1 MSRGKK
7 IRITAIIVLVAL
19 LITTEY
25 KTIYE
30 VAMASPIGQ
39 KILGDSVSDNSSE
52 EAVTE
57 QTQPDTNQEQTPTD
71 ETEDG
76 TSLVEENSNTQQDN
90 QEQNETKTEGIA
102 DDGVQLQF
110 DGETEAYG
118 ETETAEEDMAGAFVD
133 GTISENSVDVAV
145 SANELE
151 EVDRVGGDTSEI
163 PTIVNTDGETIG
175 FVEWYNSKPDND
187 KRVHIS
193 NYADW
198 QNFQIISTK
207 MDLKDYVFQIDNNQ
221 SSAATDSGLYTLGGS
236 VGFTGIGSEEF
247 PFRGTLTCYL
257 ESGMNIVTSVPIFNY
272 LSTESSLSNLHIYS
286 NGYAGT
292 SAALAAHVIEYKPK
306 DTAENVTG
314 VISLSNI
321 KVSGKMSNAS
331 GVAAGLFG
339 EIRNN
344 SVTPLTI
351 SVKTNNAGVGVAFD
365 VDKDGNRLILYGLYT
380 GAIAGIV
387 SGNVQF
393 EYDAA
398 KYDLTNIQY
407 MEGSIP
413 SDSAVNTFMNS
424 TCIDMSQMDVL
435 GAGGLLFGLVM
446 DSADSNGGQYKPV
459 ITLKSS
465 DSTVDTIKFQIP
477 RVVDANGKITAWTG
491 IRGYGIHGGLIG
503 YLRNATLDASAQK
516 VVVEGVGIKGA
527 ADIIGSVK
535 EKYKTSGVG
544 GVIGVM
550 ENSSI
555 ASGSAFQVEN
565 MCVYHQAV
573 YSDGG
578 YKYIKGLGGF
588 FGSVIDSTIP
598 VSQDDKAMF
607 TMVNCYVSGMN
618 SGVCYGAGGFAGFY
632 SDTKAIN
639 NTISGI
645 DFTHVRVQTQEA
657 SEKEIRPSVGTMIGL
672 YKAQNGNTLT
682 ISDWSLQ
689 GFFATANKGNGTG
702 GVVGCAEASEK
713 TGTIGLK
720 IMKGEMDS
728 RRDLDTKI
736 VNTYMGAGDFLIWDD
751 YNQTGGVIGITKN
764 VNCELSDI
772 HMKGLAIRSYV
783 NSGGMIGEVTGTT
796 NKKHI
801 YLSNITIDL
810 LNQSC
815 NTNVSTNG
823 YGAKG
828 LLFGKVGANTIVKL
842 DGKMDFSETKWYWCN
857 KTENQSTYHLGTT
870 YYGDKTPYV
879 GTIAGIQ
886 EQAVIYIDCKDAD
899 EEFKP
904 YTYDSS
910 DTNASVRMRY
920 VDEIGN
926 FGGAYRNIKAGTDYV
941 FNDDEVTGTIEAES
955 GSYQLKSEAD
965 LMRFAVVMNS
975 EGAFGTK
982 CFEESSSDCSTL
994 GSECYQNL
1002 LGANYVLT
1010 STQYDLSNTGIVSLQ
1025 RTVGQGTSAMLYGT
1039 TIPEALTKEPAQFTG
1054 SFSGS
1059 SEDAKAEIIHN
1070 ISVYRHQN
1078 QGLFANIGSDS
1089 DTPAKFENLK
1099 LTESIIPNE
1108 FEEALTNNTGF
1119 NALFDNGSKGGLSVF
1134 ATGNVLVNNC
1144 ELNVGMK
1151 SHTYSGTDQKDYYG
1165 GLFGKY
1171 VANAGSSL
1179 TVSNVIAKGAKTV
1192 RDNDHYVSQLI
1203 ACVES
1208 PVKPATLPKIEMSNI
1223 TISGSVENTKA
1234 TDTCYLGGLIAVMNE
1249 NTADGS
1255 LSPGTDEPSW
1265 KDGYE
1270 SWHDFTH
1277 ERTQLM
1283 INGLT
1288 VSDFAVT
1295 NSSTA
1300 YRSSGLLGFRWLAV
1314 NAQLTNILVGEAD
1327 KANTLQTNKRFGGL
1341 LNEVSGRM
1349 DVQRATIQNTAMTN
1363 TNTVDCSS
1371 IFVAEAEY
1379 LYLTV
1384 TDYVVKDTTTVERSE
1399 NKYFDEVAGHTKQS
1413 SRSSSGKYSYSESK
1427 GGVVSIATSEKDK
1440 SLVLNDTEPYNSYK
1454 NGAVYTINGAS
1465 IDAKEV
1471 ENVAT
1476 RYYYDISVIMQN
1488 PGDLTD
1494 KTIDSPEELM
1504 RWHFLQYVRTDLRS
1518 YFFTEAESKD
1528 QSDVR
1533 KQPYTISG
1541 AIDLNGYS
1549 YYPTTID
1556 ERTITGA
1563 DDAKIIF
1570 HAQEIIDKE
1579 DAEETRYRQPYD
1591 DVKQHYM
1598 LHGGLFHNVTAST
1611 ISDLTLSGTVAEM
1624 EHGYSGGLVCGSI
1637 LGKSAKKD
1645 EDVKAG
1651 YLYSTQKE
1659 DYTNISNIT
1668 LSDLWIAKKGS
1679 GEWSGHSYG
1688 LMVASIFNGA
1698 KVNFSKIKMTD
1709 YDVSKIPTRESYA
1722 ARALI
1727 GVVGTYADEAAVTES
1742 EFKLSFVDMDIADVA
1757 DKVNLS
1763 NAAALPS
1770 DLKNAT
1776 DNDKVLHAA
1785 SLICYYNYYE
1795 DSSSAIY
1802 TFTKADYLKG
1812 KGLECESSDPDKD
1825 LVDLGSSAGYITMGN
1840 EIDADTEYIDENIS
1854 TKIQSDMYGFNNNH
1868 YKPYVYKSRPI
1879 IVNPKPGHITE
1890 GCGTYEDPYVIRT
1903 DKQFKSLYFYLKDQT
1918 EQLINWKLNPVG
1930 DDKTLCG
1937 KSHSESEVKTYG
1949 VDDDFPTKEQLNQA
1963 YYIIDPKADTS
1974 GNRTVDLSSCSD
1986 FVGLGSSTDPFIGV
2000 IVGKKAENG
2009 SMPVI
2014 KLPGY
2019 VNNGQDVDS
2028 YGLVRYAKGCVV
2040 KDLTLEL
2047 GTTKSVDNVVNTYYA
2062 GVKDAGA
2069 GVIGD
2074 VCGGDNV
2081 IDNVIVKGS
2090 LKASA
2095 STGDNGLPTAQIG
2108 GYVGC
2113 IDLGSVILRN
2123 ITAESLNDFEIV
2135 DASGKTVVGNASYMW
2150 TGGII
2155 GRVKDG
2161 TAVYEGLVTSTGS
2174 QPIVGGNDSVAG
2186 FAYQNTAG
2194 LKASPNYGII
2204 NAQYLTNCGNV
2215 STQLDFSNSLITISP
2230 NNAGQLLLTS
2240 MALNSGSLSYVG
2252 MKETELGFRNGY
2264 GADSRCRNGQ
2274 YGTVGSA
2281 TDESDTDYLD
2291 AVKNENL
2298 NGKQP
2303 SSETDNLEGSKFYTP
2318 YLLDYFDVSVVGYEG
2333 NVVTG
2338 GDVPMAYVL
2347 FCGIKS
2353 PTYNDSNTYSCYTVM
2368 PADWI
2373 KLEFA
2378 ENQTYDMTVLED
2390 SFRGVGAGYF
2400 NTFNAFKGS
2409 VDGNNSTINLN
2420 YISNAS
2426 KEIDNIGLFNTVI
2439 IRSQDKSCYM
2449 KDLTITGKLLN
2460 ADVVSNVSTLTS
2472 DLLNGDSIT
2481 GKTAAGLIGRLEIE
2495 SSIDPSNFTT
2505 PYNYSFENIQVKDMD
2520 VETQE
2525 YAGGLIGRIVSTPE
2539 GGANSSYKN
2548 ALNFDNCVV
2557 GSLDNTE
2564 GNEGDEPKYNVTLK
2578 GRADVGGI
2586 IASYQ
2591 DSLDVTLKKC
2601 QVQSVDLQACG
2612 KHLYQIK
2619 DGTNDA
2625 WLNKKVYPSAG
2636 GFIGRGVGTGKTI
2649 TVLGGGYNQLNL
2661 KSRGHMGG
2669 VIGETESSVFV
2680 NGSQDDD
2687 TEYSFVGDSITFSG
2701 IGGMNEISITDT
2713 NWIETT
2719 LASDGTIDTNAANY
2733 NRTKF
2738 LGSFGGLIGFV
2749 ADSGVTVYDTAQNK
2763 YVTYGTT
2770 VNNVTLTNI
2779 IGTINYGQRYETF
2792 MGGLIGRLYQTGNA
2806 QYAIT
2811 DCTIGSTES
2820 SLRLVAKD
2828 DPDSDKQRMVITG
2841 GLVGDIECAGTTQIT
2856 NCSVIG
2862 NGDGSSTLQGTES
2875 AAGMNGLVYT
2885 YTKTGQNVYYDK
2897 CSVKNLNINGYL
2909 RTGGI
2914 EAKRDYNT
2922 KINYP
2927 YETFSIF
2934 YDVHVSN
2941 CELYTYFANEFSNP
2955 DGLVNLC
2962 SSGGLQGY
2970 TSGRTK
2976 VVACSVQNVSMDS
2989 YDVDAAGG
2997 LIGKTGGYYACPSVA
3012 KTSVTDCTIVG
3023 ACAGGIAGYVG
3034 TSLNETRIVTSE
3046 VEVKNNKI
3054 ISYNVD
3060 EKTYLKT
3067 DYIQYAGGLI
3077 GHWENNNYTFIG
3089 SDVLIENNLIGL
3101 LPARPAVILGW
3112 SYVGGLAG
3120 KINCGAK
3127 IKTVELKNNIVSILD
3142 KEKVFEDAKQA
3153 ADETTDEDGLAMK
3166 NYLKS
3171 DAFGIWSTGTD
3182 GKKTVDPD
3190 RVANVA
3196 YPRMVCC
3203 YKADGATAATEYSTK
3218 LEEYR
3223 QFANQNDTLPYL
3235 QASGM
3240 MFGLGNQK
3248 QVWITAANVSYDT
3261 DMKIYRPATDVGI
3274 SGKSNAINSY
3284 RYGCHIVYGKNEQNQ
3299 STIDETNVDNESI
3312 AKAMGID
3319 IEKGEYYQFGD
3330 LLKLWDGYQNEA
3342 DKKFAYLLGADSNGN
3357 YYQGTHYKTTTS
3369 IDEILSGTYY
3379 DKEQKYRSIYT
3390 NAEGKVIPMLVY
3402 DNNEAGLDV
3411 TINTILAV
3419 LTNNGGLLTETNATD
3434 GSITSVSTF
3443 KMVVNEGVVS
3453 KATDTSHQPS
3463 ITATQKEQDTINS
3476 IPISVRTIICDV
3488 NSAGYDVQT
3497 DSKNGTFTV
3506 LRVEYKWKNGNN
3518 TIDYKD
3524 SSKEGSVGKY
3534 ISDSEQTMIID
3545 IPIYLEK
3552 VLEYQTHVTGVQ
3564 GAEYY
3569 LDNLLTNGKNNL
3581 LSLRDTY
3588 TAYVEYV
3595 YNDAYDKYNSKLTKE
3610 IVFEG
3615 TDVKINKGT
3624 RFVLIDLSNNGH
3636 AYYYKAE
3643 TDKESVPLSDF
3654 KDSGGTAYAE
3664 TAIKSLTSR
3673 TSDKMNDTLYLKH
3686 EDSVNQSMPG
3696 SYYATQQYIILVDCS
3711 EMVNEVAN
3719 YAYQFVVQPIERE
3732 NETLLRRSIQK
3743 TCPQE
3748 LPCNL
3753 VITEYQGITGKFD
3766 ETNTQITG
3774 EISPE
3779 SNVTIDLD
3787 YTISASETYWN
3798 YVKSNEGSFLSQY
3811 LDVAIYL
3818 DQNGNRV
3825 ALPTGTQ
3832 VIFNKGTEKQVVGV
3846 MQGNTILYQY
3856 KDAGTELDLNQ
3867 LNTSTR
3873 FEAAIELDF
3882 SNADFVGF
3890 NSGEYNVVLEL
3901 LKTKDADFPMGG
3913 DVLDTYKLTVKSTAK
3928 KNLGFALEPKD
3939 LLTLGMNGYLPEES
3953 DSGVID
3959 YDMRIDFSDYFNGSG
3974 IASSE
3979 MKALKDKYFTV
3990 EYSIEKKVKDENGK
4004 LSYEPY
4010 NGDLV
4015 KVYFG
4020 DSQKENIGDGSKVVY
4035 KFSEDYIKSGE
4046 GEDKYVVSFPY
4057 TVKADV
4063 KQLLAQYDTITN
4075 YRVVA
4080 KLYLS
4085 DSMPTGA
4092 SETLATESTDGCD
4105 IYVSPGATIESTADG
4120 MEDFFIFTVAKIK
4133 TDLDITQ

>member
-30 VAMASPIGQ
+30 VAMASPLGQ
-39 KILGDSVSDNSSE
+39 TILGDSVSDNSSE

-76 TSLVEENSNTQQDN
+76 TSLVEEDSNTQQDS
-90 QEQNETKTEGIA
+90 QEQSETKTEGIA

-133 GTISENSVDVAV
+133 GTISENSVDDAV

-151 EVDRVGGDTSEI
+151 ELDGAGEADLGTSEI
-163 PTIVNTDGETIG
+163 PTTVGEFRT
-175 FVEWYNSKPDND
+175 WYNNKSDDEK
-187 KRVHIS
+187 KVSIS
-193 NYADW
+193 TYADW
-198 QNFQIISTK
+198 IHFQDISQQ
-207 MDLKDYVFQIDNNQ
+207 MDLKGYVFEIHDNK
-221 SSAATDSGLYTLGGS
+221 SPGAEAKLHSLAS
-236 VGFTGIGSEEF
+236 VDGFKGIGSEAY

-257 ESGMNIVTSVPIFNY
+257 TTGMSIETKVPIFDY
-272 LSTESSLSNLHIYS
+272 LSTESDLSNLHIYS
-286 NGYAGT
+286 NGAAGT
-292 SAALAAHVIEYKPK
+292 SAALAAHVIEYPH
-306 DTAENVTG
+306 AESDAVTG

-321 KVSGKMSNAS
+321 KISGKMSNET
-331 GVAAGLFG
+331 GVAGGLFG

-344 SVTPLTI
+344 STTPLTI
-351 SVKTNNAGVGVAFD
+351 SVTKDNNVGVAFD

-393 EYDAA
+393 EYDAD
-398 KYDLTNIQY
+398 KYDLSKIQY
-407 MEGSIP
+407 LEGTQP
-413 SDSAVNTFMNS
+413 NDSFVQTFKEN

-446 DSADSNGGQYKPV
+446 DSAGTQYKPS
-459 ITLKSS
+459 IILKTS
-465 DSTVDTIKFQIP
+465 DNTADTISFEIP
-477 RVVDANGKITAWTG
+477 RNVDAENKIIGWTG

-503 YLRNATLDASAQK
+503 YLKNATLDTSKQT
-516 VVVEGVGIKGA
+516 VVVKGVGKNSA

-555 ASGSAFQVEN
+555 APGSAFQVEN

-573 YSDGG
+573 YSAGG
-578 YKYIKGLGGF
+578 YIYIKGLGGF
-588 FGSVIDSTIP
+588 FGSVIDSIIP
-598 VSQDDKAMF
+598 ASQDGKAMF

-632 SDTKAIN
+632 SDTKGIN

-1288 VSDFAVT
+1288 VSDFEVT

-1314 NAQLTNILVGEAD
+1314 NAQLSDISVGAEG
-1327 KANTLQTNKRFGGL
+1327 KTNTLQTNKRFGGL

-1384 TDYVVKDTTTVERSE
+1384 TDYMVENTTTVERSE
-1399 NKYFDEVAGHTKQS
+1399 NKNFDEVVGHTKRA
-1413 SRSSSGKYSYSESK
+1413 SRKSNGGYDYSESA
-1427 GGVVSIATSEKDK
+1427 GGVVSIATLNQAP
-1440 SLVLNDTEPYNSYK
+1440 SLILENTYNSYK
-1454 NGAVYTINGAS
+1454 NGAKYTITETEIS
-1465 IDAKEV
+1465 AKEV
-1471 ENVAT
+1471 KNQAT

-1494 KTIDSPEELM
+1494 KIINSPEELM
-1504 RWHFLQYVRTDLRS
+1504 RWHLLQYVRSHLRT
-1518 YFFTEAESKD
+1518 YFLADNEMD
-1528 QSDVR
+1528 VVR
-1533 KQPYTISG
+1533 KQEYTISG
-1541 AIDLNGYS
+1541 TIDLNGYS

-1556 ERTITGA
+1556 GRTITG
-1563 DDAKIIF
+1563 DKDAKIIF

-1579 DAEETRYRQPYD
+1579 DAEETRYRQPYEEK
-1591 DVKQHYM
+1591 KQHYM
-1598 LHGGLFHNVTAST
+1598 LHSGLFYTVTAGIISNLT
-1611 ISDLTLSGTVAEM
+1611 ISGTVSKIAG
-1624 EHGYSGGLVCGSI
+1624 GYSGGLVCGAI
-1637 LGKSAKKD
+1637 YGVSAGE
-1645 EDVKAG
+1645 EDQKAG
-1651 YLYSTQKE
+1651 YLYSTQAA
-1659 DYTNISNIT
+1659 DYTNISDIT
-1668 LSDLWIAKKGS
+1668 LSNLWVVKSDGN
-1679 GEWSGHSYG
+1679 WNYSYG
-1688 LMVASIFNGA
+1688 LMIGSIRNGA
-1698 KVNFSKIKMTD
+1698 KVNFSKIRMSD
-1709 YDVSKIPTRESYA
+1709 YVYGADVSPTKEKYA

-1727 GVVGTYADEAAVTES
+1727 GIVGTSSSEADETDS
-1742 EFKLSFVDMDIADVA
+1742 EFKLSFVDMDIADLA
-1757 DKVNLS
+1757 DDVTVPDTTS
-1763 NAAALPS
+1763 TP
-1770 DLKNAT
+1770 DLQTAK
-1776 DNDKVLHAA
+1776 DSDKVLKSA
-1785 SLICYYNYYE
+1785 SLIYCYNYYE

-1802 TFTKADYLKG
+1802 TFTKADYLTG
-1812 KGLECESSDPDKD
+1812 KGLSFNEDDSDKAI
-1825 LVDLGSSAGYITMGN
+1825 VDEQGGSAYITTGSGYITMGN
-1840 EIDADTEYIDENIS
+1840 EIDADTEYIDENIN
-1854 TKIQSDMYGFNNNH
+1854 TKILSDRYGFDNNH
-1868 YKPYVYKSRPI
+1868 YKPYVYKTRPI

-1918 EQLINWKLNPVG
+1918 EQLINWELNPVG
-1930 DDKTLCG
+1930 DDTTLCDT
-1937 KSHSESEVKTYG
+1937 SHDESEVKTYG

-1963 YYIIDPKADTS
+1963 YYIIDPNTDTS

-2000 IVGKKAENG
+2000 IVGKKADNG

-2019 VNNGQDVDS
+2019 VNNGQDVEAF
-2028 YGLVRYAKGCVV
+2028 GLVRYAKGCVV
-2040 KDLTLEL
+2040 KDLTIEL
-2047 GTTKSVDNVVNTYYA
+2047 GQTTKSDTTYYA
-2062 GVKDAGA
+2062 SVKDAGA

-2123 ITAESLNDFEIV
+2123 IKEDSLKDFHIL
-2135 DASGKTVVGNASYMW
+2135 DGGSDNASVVGNASYMW

-2161 TAVYEGLVTSTGS
+2161 VAVYEGLDETTKESPILGGS
-2174 QPIVGGNDSVAG
+2174 DEVDG
-2186 FAYQNTAG
+2186 FAYKNDEG
-2194 LKASPNYGII
+2194 LDASPNYGIL
-2204 NAQYLTNCGNV
+2204 NAQYLKNCGNV
-2215 STQLDFSNSLITISP
+2215 SVEMKVSNYHLTISP
-2230 NNAGQLLLTS
+2230 NNSGQLLLTS
-2240 MALNSGSLSYVG
+2240 MALNSGCLNYVG

-2264 GADSRCRNGQ
+2264 GSDSRCRNGQ
-2274 YGTVGSA
+2274 YETVGSVNDV
-2281 TDESDTDYLD
+2281 TDSYYLD
-2291 AVKNENL
+2291 AIKNDNL
-2298 NGKQP
+2298 NGAQP
-2303 SSETDNLEGSKFYTP
+2303 SGEPLNSANFYTP
-2318 YLLDYFDVSVVGYEG
+2318 YLLDYFDVSVVAIDGTK
-2333 NVVTG
+2333 VTG
-2338 GDVPMAYVL
+2338 LTMANVL
-2347 FCGIKS
+2347 FCVVRA
-2353 PTYNDSNTYSCYTVM
+2353 PQYNSSETISCYTLM
-2368 PADWI
+2368 PADWV
-2373 KLEFA
+2373 KLA
-2378 ENQTYDMTVLED
+2378 LATAHTYDMTVLKD
-2390 SFRGVGAGYF
+2390 SFRGIGGVYFENF
-2400 NTFNAFKGS
+2400 NTFMGN
-2409 VDGNNSTINLN
+2409 VDGNGSTIKLN
-2420 YISNAS
+2420 YISDKS
-2426 KEIDNIGLFNTVI
+2426 KAIDNIGLFNTVI
-2439 IRSQDKSCYM
+2439 IRNQSDGCYM

-2564 GNEGDEPKYNVTLK
+2564 GNEGDEPKYNVTLR

-2591 DSLDVTLKKC
+2591 DAIDVTFKNC

-2619 DGTNDA
+2619 DGTNDT

-2669 VIGETESSVFV
+2669 VIGETESTLLV
-2680 NGSQDDD
+2680 NSSESG
-2687 TEYSFVGDSITFSG
+2687 YSFSGDEVVFSG
-2701 IGGMNEISITDT
+2701 LGGINEISIT
-2713 NWIETT
+2713 NVEWIETT
-2719 LASDGTIDTNAANY
+2719 LASDGTVDTTAANY
-2733 NRTKF
+2733 HRTKY
-2738 LGSFGGLIGFV
+2738 LGSFGGFVGFV
-2749 ADSGVTVYDTAQNK
+2749 SGT
-2763 YVTYGTT
+2763 GTT
-2770 VNNVTLTNI
+2770 VNAVTLTNI
-2779 IGTINYGQRYETF
+2779 TGTLNYGQKNETF
-2792 MGGLIGRLYQTGNA
+2792 MGGLIGRLYETGNTE
-2806 QYAIT
+2806 YAFT
-2811 DCTIGSTES
+2811 NCTIGSTSS
-2820 SLRLVAKD
+2820 SLSLMATD
-2828 DPDSDKQRMVITG
+2828 NPDTNIQRMVITG
-2841 GLVGDIECAGTTQIT
+2841 GLAGNIECAGKTKFTG
-2856 NCSVIG
+2856 CSVIG
-2862 NGDGSSTLQGTES
+2862 NADGTSTLKGTDS
-2875 AAGMNGLVYT
+2875 AAGMNGLVNT
-2885 YTKTGQNVYYDK
+2885 YVKAESKVYYDN
-2897 CSVKNLNINGYL
+2897 CSVKNLKINGYL
-2909 RTGGI
+2909 RAAGI
-2914 EAKRDYNT
+2914 EAKRDYDQQYGIT
-2922 KINYP
+2922 EISS
-2927 YETFSIF
+2927 TF
-2934 YDVHVSN
+2934 YRVKVSD
-2941 CELYTYFANEFSNP
+2941 CELYSYSQNEIVDPAGDTSQSAVG
-2955 DGLVNLC
+2955 GLVAYI
-2962 SSGGLQGY
+2962 SGKADAVDC
-2970 TSGRTK
+2970 TITN
-2976 VVACSVQNVSMDS
+2976 VQMKGE
-2989 YDVDAAGG
+2989 DVYAAGG
-2997 LIGKTGGYYACPSVA
+2997 VVGRTGGYLGIVRVA
-3012 KTSVTDCTIVG
+3012 KLSVVDSTIMG
-3023 ACAGGIAGYVG
+3023 ACAGGIVGRVDGNYVINQ
-3034 TSLNETRIVTSE
+3034 TTASE
-3046 VEVKNNKI
+3046 IEIRNNKI
-3054 ISYNVD
+3054 ISYYEDTQTAYN
-3060 EKTYLKT
+3060 TTHY
-3067 DYIQYAGGLI
+3067 QYVGGLYGYWKNESNYNII
-3077 GHWENNNYTFIG
+3077 GDKI
-3089 SDVLIENNLIGL
+3089 LLENNLIGL
-3101 LPARPAVILGW
+3101 LPIKADGNQGYRCSYL
-3112 SYVGGLAG
+3112 YVGGIAG
-3120 KINCGAK
+3120 KICCRAN
-3127 IKTVELKNNIVSILD
+3127 IKTIEMKNNIVSILD
-3142 KEKVFEDAKQA
+3142 KEEILKDAQSKTPSTI
-3153 ADETTDEDGLAMK
+3153 D
-3166 NYLKS
+3166 YLKS
-3171 DAFGIWSTGTD
+3171 SDFGILQED
-3182 GKKTVDPD
+3182 GSDNKVVTAQKVETVHPVLYDSVDNEFEPYTSF
-3190 RVANVA
+3190 V
-3196 YPRMVCC
+3196 
-3203 YKADGATAATEYSTK
+3203 
-3218 LEEYR
+3218 
-3223 QFANQNDTLPYL
+3223 NQNHLLPYIRTTGL
-3235 QASGM
+3235 
-3240 MFGLGNQK
+3240 MFGCLGSTNDK
-3248 QVWITAANVSYDT
+3248 FVWLTDVRVDYDESIR
-3261 DMKIYRPATDVGI
+3261 IYRPATDVGANDNSTI
-3274 SGKSNAINSY
+3274 YNGKY
-3284 RYGCHIVYGKNEQNQ
+3284 MYHIVYGENEGQQ
-3299 STIDETNVDNESI
+3299 IQTDETDVDNESI
-3312 AKAMGID
+3312 PEAMEIGD
-3319 IEKGEYYQFGD
+3319 GYYQFGD
-3330 LLKLWDGYQNEA
+3330 LLNIWNFYQQET
-3342 DKKFAYLLGADSNGN
+3342 DKKYAYRLGAQSNGT
-3357 YYQGTHYKTTTS
+3357 YYRGSSSKS
-3369 IDEILSGTYY
+3369 IGEILSGTYY
-3379 DKEQKYRSIYT
+3379 DESAGYRSIYT
-3390 NAEGKVIPMLVY
+3390 NADDDVIPMLVY
-3402 DNNEAGLDV
+3402 DNEEGLDIV
-3411 TINTILAV
+3411 INTVLSV
-3419 LTNNGGLLTETNATD
+3419 LTNYGGLLTEANATN
-3434 GSITSVSTF
+3434 GNVTNVTPI
-3443 KMVVNEGVVS
+3443 KMEVKEGIVTQS
-3453 KATDTSHQPS
+3453 KDSSQEPS
-3463 ITATQKEQDTINS
+3463 ITVTKGNNS
-3476 IPISVRTIICDV
+3476 TLNCNV
-3488 NSAGYDVQT
+3488 NSSGYDVQT
-3497 DSKNGTFTV
+3497 DPKNGTFTV
-3506 LRVEYKWKNGNN
+3506 LRVEYKWDNTNN
-3518 TIDYKD
+3518 TIAYNDAGNVYSTD
-3524 SSKEGSVGKY
+3524 SKH
-3534 ISDSEQTMIID
+3534 TMIID

-3552 VLEYQTHVTGVQ
+3552 VLEYQTHITGVQ

-3569 LDNLLTNGKNNL
+3569 LDNLLTNGESSIL
-3581 LSLRDTY
+3581 TLRDTY
-3588 TAYVEYV
+3588 TAYVEYI
-3595 YNDAYDKYNSKLTKE
+3595 YNDAYDKYNSELTKE
-3610 IVFEG
+3610 ICFKRTQAAGNETISEG
-3615 TDVKINKGT
+3615 TK
-3624 RFVLIDLSNNGH
+3624 FVLIDLTNNGH
-3636 AYYYKAE
+3636 AYYYKVE
-3643 TDKESVPLSDF
+3643 RNMQSVPFNAF
-3654 KDSGGTAYAE
+3654 KDSTGATYQEA
-3664 TAIKSLTSR
+3664 TIKSLSQTGSE
-3673 TSDKMNDTLYLKH
+3673 SMDHTLYSKH
-3686 EDSVNQSMPG
+3686 EDADNKSMPG
-3696 SYYATQQYIILVDCS
+3696 SYYAAQQYIILVDSS
-3711 EMVNEVAN
+3711 EMISDVEN
-3719 YAYQFVVQPIERE
+3719 YAYQFVVQPIEAE
-3732 NETLLRRSIQK
+3732 NETLLRRSIEK
-3743 TCPQE
+3743 KCPETCKLE
-3748 LPCNL
+3748 
-3753 VITEYQGITGKFD
+3753 ITEYQGIKGTFD
-3766 ETNTQITG
+3766 EENTKITG

-3779 SNVTIDLD
+3779 SNVTINLD
-3787 YTISASETYWN
+3787 YTISAPTAYWN
-3798 YVKSNEGSFLSQY
+3798 YIGANKNSILSQY

-3832 VIFNKGTEKQVVGV
+3832 VIFNTASNEDEPIVGV
-3846 MQGNTILYQY
+3846 MQGNAILYRY
-3856 KDAGTELDLNQ
+3856 KDAGIEYDLNE
-3867 LNTSTR
+3867 LTCNTKIQGS
-3873 FEAAIELDF
+3873 IELDF

-4010 NGDLV
+4010 NGNLV

-4020 DSQKENIGDGSKVVY
+4020 NSQKENIGDGSKVVY

-4085 DSMPTGA
+4085 DGMPTGA

-4105 IYVSPGATIESTADG
+4105 IYVSPNATIESTADG